1 MCICV
6 PRTVACQP
14 PRSMGFPRQEYWSQ
28 WPFPSPEDLPNPEL
42 ESMSPALAGGF
53 FVSEPPGKPSLQPTL
68 VVVEPLSHVQL
79 FVTPWTEAHQ
89 ASLPFTI
96 SWSLLRL
103 MSIESVMPSN
113 HHILCHPLLILP
125 SVFPCTGVFSNESVL
140 RIRWPKY
147 WSFSISP
154 SKDLAKSNYLFLL
167 LCLCWCRS
175 FCTEVLFSLTNSF
188 V

>member
-28 WPFPSPEDLPNPEL
+28 WPVPSPEDLPNPEL

-68 VVVEPLSHVQL
+68 VVVESLSHVQL

-89 ASLPFTI
+89 ASLPSPTPK
-96 SWSLLRL
+96 LT
-103 MSIESVMPSN
+103 SIESVMPSN
-113 HHILCHPLLILP
+113 HLILCCPLLLP
-125 SVFPCTGVFSNESVL
+125 PSIFPSIRVFLNESVL
-140 RIRWPKY
+140 CLVMCY
-147 WSFSISP
+147 T
-154 SKDLAKSNYLFLL
+154 KSLQ
-167 LCLCWCRS
+167 S
-175 FCTEVLFSLTNSF
+175 
-188 V
+188 